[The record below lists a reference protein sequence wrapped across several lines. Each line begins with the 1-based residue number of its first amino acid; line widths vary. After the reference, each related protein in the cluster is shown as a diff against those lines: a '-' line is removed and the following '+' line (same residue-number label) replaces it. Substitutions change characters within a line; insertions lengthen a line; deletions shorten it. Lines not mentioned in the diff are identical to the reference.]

1 MGVRRGY
8 GPGAAAPGRAA
19 QNRCSRWPPLET
31 LLLGGLILVGLALLL
46 PTDLM
51 APRQA
56 RWLLVGLLSLGALG
70 VIGGLVATGLHLAEI
85 AKDGICLT
93 VQTVVRVATLL
104 SVTVPCRIR
113 PEAYLG
119 LRVLLIALALLL
131 FATARV
137 LVREWRGPRD

>member
-1 MGVRRGY
+1 
-8 GPGAAAPGRAA
+8 
-19 QNRCSRWPPLET
+19 
-31 LLLGGLILVGLALLL
+31 VGLALLL

-104 SVTVPCRIR
+104 SVKVPCRIR

>member
-8 GPGAAAPGRAA
+8 GPRAA
-19 QNRCSRWPPLET
+19 TPPWPAQTRLSRGPPLET

-46 PTDLM
+46 PTDLV

-70 VIGGLVATGLHLAEI
+70 VIAGLVATGLHLGEI
-85 AKDGICLT
+85 VEDGVCLT
-93 VQTVVRVATLL
+93 VQTVVRVVTLL
-104 SVTVPCRIR
+104 TVTVPCRIR
-113 PEAYLG
+113 PETYLG

>member
-1 MGVRRGY
+1 M
-8 GPGAAAPGRAA
+8 
-19 QNRCSRWPPLET
+19 
-31 LLLGGLILVGLALLL
+31 GLALLL
-46 PTDLM
+46 PTDLL

-70 VIGGLVATGLHLAEI
+70 VIGGVAATGLHLAEI
-85 AKDGICLT
+85 AKDGVCLT
-93 VQTVVRVATLL
+93 VQLVVRVATLL

-119 LRVLLIALALLL
+119 LRLLPFALGLLL
-131 FATARV
+131 FGVARV